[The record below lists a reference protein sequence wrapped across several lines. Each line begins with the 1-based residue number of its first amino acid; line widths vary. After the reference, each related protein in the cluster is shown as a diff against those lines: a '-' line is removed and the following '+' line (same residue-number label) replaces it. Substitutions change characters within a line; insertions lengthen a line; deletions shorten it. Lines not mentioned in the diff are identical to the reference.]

1 MSVPRVTRLLDSAR
15 ACLCTISVKLRT
27 KNPKVCQRIRR
38 FGTDR
43 RPNTYPEADAC
54 TAYP

>member
-1 MSVPRVTRLLDSAR
+1 MSVPRVTRLLDNTR
-15 ACLCTISVKLRT
+15 ACRCTISVKLRT

-38 FGTDR
+38 SGTDR